1 MILEMS
7 KKEADEAALIKNLE
21 EKVALNE
28 TTEAAKLEANPPP
41 SVSEPQQPEY
51 FQKPSEAVVIP
62 PEPVAV
68 PMPSQAR
75 RNRRSNMPLEP
86 LAPVKQPPKVEESSK
101 EEVKQVKEEV
111 KLKPVVEVVE
121 EKAPSI

>member
-7 KKEADEAALIKNLE
+7 KKEADEAALIRSLE

-28 TTEAAKLEANPPP
+28 TTEAAKLDANPPP

-51 FQKPSEAVVIP
+51 FQKPTAVIP
-62 PEPVAV
+62 QESVAV
-68 PMPSQAR
+68 PMPGQAR

-86 LAPVKQPPKVEESSK
+86 LPPVKQPPKVEESPK
-101 EEVKQVKEEV
+101 E
-111 KLKPVVEVVE
+111 
-121 EKAPSI
+121 